1 MAGGRREVGGQVGG
15 GRGWK
20 PGGDTLRIRG
30 HIISD
35 TNGSVSGTARYAINI
50 LSKQV
55 FLGVGGRQIQKPEI
69 PRP

>member
-1 MAGGRREVGGQVGG
+1 MGG

-35 TNGSVSGTARYAINI
+35 TNGSVSDTARYAINI
-50 LSKQV
+50 LSKV
-55 FLGVGGRQIQKPEI
+55 SLGVGGRQIQKPEI
-69 PRP
+69 PQP